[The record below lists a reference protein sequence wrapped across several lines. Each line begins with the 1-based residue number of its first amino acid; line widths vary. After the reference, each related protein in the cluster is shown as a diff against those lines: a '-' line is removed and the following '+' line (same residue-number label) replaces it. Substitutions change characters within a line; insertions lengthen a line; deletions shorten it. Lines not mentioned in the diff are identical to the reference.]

1 MAEWERKHL
10 VTSDITNPSMNKTT
24 GKQMPTALPRYKDF
38 STVLKQLYLNK

>member
-24 GKQMPTALPRYKDF
+24 GKQMPTALQGFFY
-38 STVLKQLYLNK
+38 STQTTIFE